1 MIGTAMLP
9 LNLVCV
15 IVVEPTEDPKATGG
29 PTIVAAQDGRAAAE
43 AALAHDR
50 AAVWVGPV
58 GSPAYEEFRDEIG
71 RAR

>member
-1 MIGTAMLP
+1 
-9 LNLVCV
+9 VV
-15 IVVEPTEDPKATGG
+15 IAGE
-29 PTIVAAQDGRAAAE
+29 DGRSAAE

-71 RAR
+71 RVR